1 MKIDELLKSL
11 ENAKIDERHEITEY
25 HDEKHKIA
33 EYILQKFGDKLY
45 DEESYFYIITT
56 SGEVYDLDTY
66 EDLLEDDPDT
76 YEDLPEETEY
86 ISKPYIFIANLWEDY
101 DPLLYYYPFIGK
113 RGLLLDVYL
122 KKHFYYRDLYADLKY
137 IAIIIHF
144 SSLNQAVMEVAD
156 IETIANNTN
165 LTKLIQILLSEDESE
180 ARDDY
185 YYEED
190 DEDEKI
196 NEIEEQFETHR
207 LFGKYNLRKA
217 EEIIKKYYSEKD
229 RSLVDD
235 VELIKYAYN
244 HIFRPYRLV
253 VYDLNTKQF
262 QVSGNNE
269 SR

>member
-1 MKIDELLKSL
+1 MKVDELLKSL
-11 ENAKIDERHEITEY
+11 ENAKIDERYEITEY

-66 EDLLEDDPDT
+66 EDLLE
-76 YEDLPEETEY
+76 ENEN

-101 DPLLYYYPFIGK
+101 DPLLYHYPFIGK
-113 RGLLLDVYL
+113 RDLLLNVYL
-122 KKHFYYRDLYADLKY
+122 EKHFYYIDLYADLKY

-156 IETIANNTN
+156 IETIANNTD

-190 DEDEKI
+190 DEVEKI

-244 HIFRPYRLV
+244 HIFQPYRL

-262 QVSGNNE
+262 IPA
-269 SR
+269 